1 MKTFNTWLEAIVSR
15 RAIPFDQDDIDY
27 LHQVD
32 SQYWSDALKKRY
44 NDFLMQAAIA
54 LQEGHPIQ
62 DIQSTT
68 LQGIGRRGN
77 KHFELNTGMTKLVK
91 KLQDLGF
98 DLSDPQPASSTLG
111 SMSLMSI
118 HTART
123 LLRHWR
129 EQSPVKEL
137 LPGFSQYVP
146 NKLQTKMNSMD
157 DPLEA
162 ERIFAQI
169 KPDLEQKAQRMIYSK
184 MATLSDPDHPQHINF
199 SYWNERKDELLQAA
213 LQAVKDN
220 LKDPPSRYW
229 KLMNDRI
236 GDLLQTGHVSRR
248 KFGTAKQNNIDIN
261 DLLRKG
267 HTPQQI
273 STALH
278 TGPRNRY
285 TPFTFNIEPPPNQPQ
300 QDLKNIYQSVP
311 SQSAPVNKYGD
322 KTLSARRKKAT
333 DRILQGKDSSY
344 VGNYALAPTESFKN
358 WLEKRA

>member
-1 MKTFNTWLEAIVSR
+1 
-15 RAIPFDQDDIDY
+15 
-27 LHQVD
+27 
-32 SQYWSDALKKRY
+32 
-44 NDFLMQAAIA
+44 
-54 LQEGHPIQ
+54 
-62 DIQSTT
+62 
-68 LQGIGRRGN
+68 
-77 KHFELNTGMTKLVK
+77 
-91 KLQDLGF
+91 
-98 DLSDPQPASSTLG
+98 
-111 SMSLMSI
+111 
-118 HTART
+118 
-123 LLRHWR
+123 
-129 EQSPVKEL
+129 
-137 LPGFSQYVP
+137 
-146 NKLQTKMNSMD
+146 
-157 DPLEA
+157 
-162 ERIFAQI
+162 
-169 KPDLEQKAQRMIYSK
+169 
-184 MATLSDPDHPQHINF
+184 
-199 SYWNERKDELLQAA
+199 
-213 LQAVKDN
+213 
-220 LKDPPSRYW
+220 
-229 KLMNDRI
+229 MNDRI